1 MPEKKIYA
9 TKIVQKMKHTSD
21 TPYIVSVN
29 LFVFRIT
36 KDKQKIV
43 YDRMH
48 YVYFVKLLKSKKL
61 LIT

>member
-1 MPEKKIYA
+1 
-9 TKIVQKMKHTSD
+9 MKHTSD